1 MIKKILIVDD
11 EVETLRL
18 ISIALRRQGMQV
30 ITANN
35 GSQALELA
43 FSEKPNLII
52 LDIMMPDI
60 NGFEVVKRLKKN
72 AKTEDIPV
80 LIFSARNQSSD
91 KVTGYESGADDY
103 LTKPIHPAEL
113 ISHVKTL
120 LEKSPVILPEEHPS
134 NYAVAVIGAA
144 GGVGTSTVMV
154 NLACMSAQQLHSR
167 EIMGVEMTPGHGSF
181 RSFYGGAEDK
191 QILED
196 FLKMPINEITPD
208 LIDPEVIRMSYG
220 PRILTAGDSLNNNRY
235 YEQHDHA
242 LKVMQQVNKMA
253 PLAFFDF
260 GSMHWS
266 NYDTLLEWCN
276 EVIVVSS
283 PLPSI
288 IVKTR
293 KLVNELANYEFDT
306 VKPLNIISISRGRS
320 TIALTLNEMEEAI
333 HHSVAHIIPASPEQA
348 YQAEAGHKP
357 IGLIRTNNIVTQ
369 QLNNATNK
377 LLNRYNEFAETE
389 RQS

>member
-1 MIKKILIVDD
+1 MINKILIVDD

-60 NGFEVVKRLKKN
+60 NGFEVVRRLKKD
-72 AKTEDIPV
+72 AKTQDIPV

-120 LEKSPVILPEEHPS
+120 LEKSPVIFPEERPS
-134 NYAVAVIGAA
+134 NYSVAIIGAA
-144 GGVGTSTVMV
+144 GGVGVSTIMV
-154 NLACMSAQQLHSR
+154 NMACMTAQQAHIG
-167 EIMGVEMTPGHGSF
+167 EIIGVEMTPGHGSF
-181 RSFYGGAEDK
+181 RNFYGGGEDK
-191 QILED
+191 KILED
-196 FLKMPINEITPD
+196 FLKMPINEIS
-208 LIDPEVIRMSYG
+208 PEMIEPELIRMSYG
-220 PRILTAGDSLNNNRY
+220 PQVLTAGDSLNYSRY
-235 YEQHDHA
+235 YEQPDHA

-260 GSMHWS
+260 GAMHWS

-288 IVKTR
+288 ILKTR
-293 KLVNELANYEFDT
+293 KLVSELANFEFDT

-320 TIALTLNEMEEAI
+320 TIAPTLNEMEEAM
-333 HHSVAHIIPASPEQA
+333 HHSVSHIIPASPEQA
-348 YQAEAGHKP
+348 YQAEVGHKP
-357 IGLIRTNNIVTQ
+357 IGLLRTNNIVTQ
-369 QLNNATNK
+369 QLSSATTR
-377 LLNRYNEFAETE
+377 LINRYNEFAETAKE
-389 RQS
+389 K